1 MNHNELAHLL
11 RMATQTAITS
21 DEFQK
26 QLGKQIAR
34 NTAKGVFFG
43 TLLIFFLAAATA
55 IILSL
60 YIKR

>member
-1 MNHNELAHLL
+1 MNQNELGHLL
-11 RMATQTAITS
+11 RMGVQSALLS
-21 DEFQK
+21 DDFQK
-26 QLGKQIAR
+26 QLAKQIAR

-43 TLLIFFLAAATA
+43 TLLIFFLATATA